1 MSNSIA
7 VQSLNSAF
15 EQTVNNEDSVLT
27 PAPAPRPALKV
38 VPPQHTEPPTLEMLA
53 TTYAAQ
59 QRECWLC
66 EGIARK
72 INDGKEISEDDN
84 WHFTSCVLSWE
95 YLHRNNND

>member
-7 VQSLNSAF
+7 VQPLTPDF
-15 EQTVNNEDSVLT
+15 EQNIANAEPVLAPVND
-27 PAPAPRPALKV
+27 PRPALKM
-38 VPPQHTEPPTLEMLA
+38 VPPQPTEPPTLAML
-53 TTYAAQ
+53 TDLYAEQ
-59 QRECWLC
+59 NRECWLC

-95 YLHRNNND
+95 HLNRNK